1 MIASVDSSAESDD
14 DPSIV
19 AMDRRSLHTTL
30 EAVAAFYD
38 ARQVGETGGLGFR
51 RTTRLSAIVACLD
64 RWLDGGIVVPG
75 RSRFLD
81 IGCGDGRVNVLFSYL
96 TQASLGIEI
105 DEWTLDEYLPL
116 RRQLDQE
123 LAEQGLPLPE
133 DNIVLLHGDSLDQ
146 AVHDEMRRTSAT
158 TFGDIDLF
166 FTFLTLHDELAPR
179 IAADAK
185 DGAIFIVYGLDNIL
199 PRYDGLTLLEEA
211 SSLADQLVLYRKET

>member
-1 MIASVDSSAESDD
+1 
-14 DPSIV
+14 
-19 AMDRRSLHTTL
+19 MDRRSLRTTL

-51 RTTRLSAIVACLD
+51 WTTRLSAILACLD
-64 RWLDGGIVVPG
+64 SWLDGGIVVPHQ
-75 RSRFLD
+75 SRFLD

-96 TQASLGIEI
+96 TRASVGIEI

-123 LAEQGLPLPE
+123 LDQQGLPVPE
-133 DNIVLLHGDSLDQ
+133 DNIVLLHGDSLDP
-146 AVHDEMRRTSAT
+146 AVHDGMEAAAAT
-158 TFGDIDLF
+158 AFADVDLF

-185 DGAIFIVYGLDNIL
+185 DGAVFIVYGLDNIL

-211 SSLADQLVLYRKET
+211 SSLGHQLVLYRKES